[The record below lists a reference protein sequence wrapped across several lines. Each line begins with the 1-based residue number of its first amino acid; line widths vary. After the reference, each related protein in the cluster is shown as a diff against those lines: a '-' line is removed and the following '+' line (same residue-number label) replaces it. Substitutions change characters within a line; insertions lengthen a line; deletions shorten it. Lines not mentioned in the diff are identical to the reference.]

1 MILHTI
7 DAVPGSPAFS
17 DCLRL
22 VAEEDAILLLGSAVY
37 AVRNEN
43 LFRDLIG
50 SGAAI
55 YLLADHAQAAGVQAR
70 DGVAPV
76 DMDGFV
82 ALSENY
88 PRQQAWY

>member
-7 DAVPGSPAFS
+7 NASPGSPAFG

-22 VAEEDAILLLGSAVY
+22 VADEDAILLLGSAVY
-37 AVRNEN
+37 AVRDET
-43 LFRDLIG
+43 LCRALVD

-55 YLLADHAQAAGVQAR
+55 YLLADHARAAGVEPC
-70 DGVAPV
+70 DGVARV

-82 ALSENY
+82 ALSETY